1 MQIINL
7 YPKKIEE
14 FLSMHVSAYLDAS
27 IYLVFF
33 FIFFLF
39 FINLRM
45 FKKKLFDR
53 KMDVMMIFIFK
64 EKKKSNV
71 RLFNLFF
78 Y

>member
-33 FIFFLF
+33 FIFFLSFFLF

-45 FKKKLFDR
+45 FKKKILW
-53 KMDVMMIFIFK
+53 
-64 EKKKSNV
+64 
-71 RLFNLFF
+71 
-78 Y
+78 